1 MKTAKTDLVHIKM
14 YIEQDSVYYANKT
27 IYDIKERINTLLLF
41 PYMGRYVPEYN
52 INLIRE
58 LIYKSYRIIYYVS
71 SSNDIYILKILH
83 HSQNILYFKS
93 ELFH

>member
-1 MKTAKTDLVHIKM
+1 MPMAKTDLVLIKA
-14 YIEQDSVYYANKT
+14 YISKDSVYYANKT

-41 PYMGRYVPEYN
+41 PYMGRYVPKYD
-52 INLIRE
+52 INSIRE